1 MSAFRQ
7 RLAERLGKGGSS
19 TLRKILESALTDDE
33 ARFLLELPG
42 STRDLAARYGMDEPA
57 IEAKLLGLARRGL
70 LFSSPRGLCAP
81 DNLVTLH
88 DGIMSS
94 APEYIPAGIGALWM
108 ELYEGEGWVNDLGS
122 AMAACPAPL
131 FRAVPLPGVT
141 GLDTTLLVH
150 EDIVQIIRAHDDLIA
165 IRNCC
170 CRVAARKCNHPVQ
183 TCVQFGARAE
193 FELRRGSSRK
203 FSADETMAI
212 ASAAGQSGLIPIV
225 ANGSSIKDMDF
236 ICFCCGC
243 CCVGLNP
250 GMRTGTLA
258 KGIAPS
264 RFVSTVDAEQCVACE
279 ECVPHCAVG
288 AIEVR
293 EGIATVDR
301 DRCLGCGACV
311 LACPIDGGMAMRLV
325 RPPEFI
331 PRDNRTSAESW
342 LMNS

>member
-1 MSAFRQ
+1 
-7 RLAERLGKGGSS
+7 
-19 TLRKILESALTDDE
+19 
-33 ARFLLELPG
+33 
-42 STRDLAARYGMDEPA
+42 
-57 IEAKLLGLARRGL
+57 
-70 LFSSPRGLCAP
+70 
-81 DNLVTLH
+81 
-88 DGIMSS
+88 
-94 APEYIPAGIGALWM
+94 
-108 ELYEGEGWVNDLGS
+108 
-122 AMAACPAPL
+122 
-131 FRAVPLPGVT
+131 
-141 GLDTTLLVH
+141 
-150 EDIVQIIRAHDDLIA
+150 
-165 IRNCC
+165 
-170 CRVAARKCNHPVQ
+170 
-183 TCVQFGARAE
+183 
-193 FELRRGSSRK
+193 
-203 FSADETMAI
+203 
-212 ASAAGQSGLIPIV
+212 
-225 ANGSSIKDMDF
+225 MDF

-258 KGIAPS
+258 RGIAPS